1 MGHQTQYWLTCPQC
15 GHQMEVNP
23 HEGIPLRARY
33 CDECDS
39 LFCFRN
45 EELAIAESVRGAV
58 GAGAS

>member
-15 GHQMEVNP
+15 GNQMEVSP

-33 CDECDS
+33 CDKCNV
-39 LFCFRN
+39 LFCFTN
-45 EELAIAESVRGAV
+45 EELAIAESVRAV